1 MLPTPFN
8 NKHLLS
14 FDKKYILKGNFEFS
28 MVALPNKKRLWEIIL
43 FVRVGKFSVAA
54 VQLVV

>member
-43 FVRVGKFSVAA
+43 FVRVGKFSV
-54 VQLVV
+54 V